1 MFFVGS
7 FAPTFADEL
16 TPTLGDDSAYT
27 LTEVSSDGDGVI
39 TEYEYDR
46 DTNTL
51 TPKYYE
57 LNLKNKEYGTGGK
70 SKTID
75 VDVLGKKVPITVKYD
90 DSTTKTYANTYTSPI
105 NNTSTITIEDAI
117 FDNVQ
122 ASSPLVYN
130 SKGTIT
136 SITSDFISNK
146 VTVKNDLDGGGL
158 VGNYLYFISGGVY
171 TSTIGDITGD
181 FISNTVT
188 VTDIDG
194 GGLIGNYSRGDSCS
208 STIGDITGDF
218 ISNTVTVTGIDGG
231 GLIGNYSNPN
241 DYQTYTYSIINDIT
255 GDFISNTVTAST
267 MSGGGL
273 IGNYSFKSNSAIGNI
288 TGDFISNTV
297 TASTMSGGGLI
308 GNYSLGNSCSSTIGD
323 IIGDFISNSVE
334 LKGNYVYGG
343 GLIGNYSSVSATI
356 GNIRGNFVSNTITIS
371 NILFGGGLIGNYAYS
386 SSIGDI
392 RGDFISNTVTASTIY
407 GGGLI
412 GNRPMR
418 GNTLT
423 ITIGDIVGN
432 FISNNVIIEGKLFGG
447 GLIGVYKSSTIG
459 DITGDFISNTVTAS
473 TIYGGGLIGVDSRS
487 IIGNITGD
495 FISNTVTVTDIDGGG
510 LIGVS
515 RSTIG
520 NITGDFISNT
530 VTASTIYG
538 GGLIGVD
545 SRSTIGD
552 ITGDFISNTV
562 TASTMSGGGLIGVDN
577 SSTIGDITGDFISNT
592 VTASTMSG
600 GGLIG
605 VDNSST
611 IGNINS
617 NFYNN
622 IVRLTGTSNQIIAGG
637 VIGNY
642 VVDDSTK
649 AIINSISGFFEN
661 NRVVKETGYATVYA
675 GVIYNTGTI
684 TNGITNSTFKNN
696 YVKLAEGTAYAS
708 VIYTTKNLSI
718 NADNGI
724 TLFSGNYSQIGNGEK
739 NYNAVYVDS
748 SSATLTLNATNNG
761 VIQLEDNINGANG
774 YNVRITGDSTGVVN
788 LYNDIKNANVITG
801 TVTISTANNDI
812 HEYEFGSLDSNE
824 NTKYSIDVDITNK
837 KSDTFV
843 VGNGSTGRITLA
855 YLNIIS
861 GSFDDIIDKNF
872 KIQVVKSKNDNIQ
885 LELTDELISQLP
897 NTIYEIGKTIRVIQD
912 EVKQNTKWNEF
923 YKEYNQDIIAYGKL
937 GLATT
942 ETTND
947 SIGVSYDHSELGE
960 ITFSKY
966 LDTLAH
972 VNRATNVNNK
982 SFNFDASSNVYTVTE
997 NLGETAEGTLNING
1011 VLSTTDV
1018 VDEATGIVSSV
1029 QETSTINFNNKSGFE
1044 LNNSTKLN
1052 VNNTMLTNALGSSN
1066 GSVISANN
1074 SDAEINLKNTSLVN
1088 NISTGKGGAIY
1099 SKADVNIS
1107 ADNAIVNIY
1116 RNIDVDGNNAIYLD
1130 NAGKTLTL
1138 KSTNNAIIKL
1148 DDKINGET
1156 GYKVSISG
1164 DDTSNVV
1171 INNNID
1177 NANVTL
1183 GSTNIYLSKENLL
1196 NNSVSVTMDNTNLS
1210 VVNNSVGEMNVPTF
1224 NLVGISNI
1232 KVDADLE
1239 NKVMDRIIASNYNIS
1254 DGAVLNVSGI
1264 NITSPTTERKVS
1276 IPFADS
1282 QFANNVAYTGINPVA
1297 YSPIYKY
1304 KASYDV
1310 NEADGMGYFT
1320 FVRGASGDSNSYNPS
1335 VLAPSV
1341 AQQTGTY
1348 TTQLNTFNYA
1358 FQHADLFMNMPTDWR
1373 IAYKNRN
1380 KYATSNVGV
1389 FSPLMTG
1396 EEMNGFWVKPYAT
1409 FENVPL
1415 KNGPKV
1421 NSISYGT
1428 LVGYDEP
1435 MTSLKYGWDRVFTY
1449 YLGYNGASQNF
1460 SGIDCYQNGGLLGA
1474 TMTLYKGNF
1483 FTATTLS
1490 AGATVGES
1498 HTMYGTEFSTT
1509 MFAGIGNKTGYNI
1522 EFKQGKFIIQPS
1534 MLLAY
1539 TFLNTFD
1546 YKNSAGVQINSDP
1559 TSMIQIAPTL
1569 RFVVNTK
1576 TGWQPY
1582 LAVGMVWNILA
1593 HSNIKANGEEL
1604 PDMYTK
1610 PYVQYG
1616 LGLQKVVKDR
1626 FTAFGQAMIY
1636 NGGRNGISLSAGVR
1650 YALGKENSKH
1660 SAGTPKIVKEIK
1672 PAMMDSSKNIK
1683 NVEITEN
1690 NTVQVS
1696 NKNIKKTKNDKK
1708 YFDFKLQ
1715 QTSISIVR

>member
-1 MFFVGS
+1 MLFVAS
-7 FAPTFADEL
+7 IVPAFADEL

-57 LNLKNKEYGTGGK
+57 LNLKDTEYGTGGK

-75 VDVLGKKVPITVKYD
+75 VDVLGKNVPVTVKYD
-90 DSTTKTYANTYTSPI
+90 DSTTKTYTNIYTAPI
-105 NNTSTITIEDAI
+105 KNTSTITIKDAI
-117 FDNVQ
+117 FENVQ
-122 ASSPLVYN
+122 ATSALVYN
-130 SKGTIT
+130 REATIT
-136 SITSDFISNK
+136 SITSDFISNV
-146 VTVKNDLDGGGL
+146 VTPTSYLYGGCLIAHFSKSTSRYPESFSIGDIKGDFILNEATVNGLQGGGL
-158 VGNYLYFISGGVY
+158 IGIYSNYYNAYSVSSVSY
-171 TSTIGDITGD
+171 TIGDITGN
-181 FISNTVT
+181 FILNKVNISSEIV
-188 VTDIDG
+188 G
-194 GGLIGNYSRGDSCS
+194 GGLVGSYSNSAHYVYSLASIGN
-208 STIGDITGDF
+208 IAGDF
-218 ISNTVTVTGIDGG
+218 ISNIVNFTTDKT
-231 GLIGNYSNPN
+231 SN
-241 DYQTYTYSIINDIT
+241 
-255 GDFISNTVTAST
+255 F
-267 MSGGGL
+267 
-273 IGNYSFKSNSAIGNI
+273 
-288 TGDFISNTV
+288 
-297 TASTMSGGGLI
+297 
-308 GNYSLGNSCSSTIGD
+308 
-323 IIGDFISNSVE
+323 
-334 LKGNYVYGG
+334 VYGG
-343 GLIGNYSSVSATI
+343 GLIGNYSNSTEHPTYPHSSTI
-356 GNIRGNFVSNTITIS
+356 GNITGNFIS
-371 NILFGGGLIGNYAYS
+371 NIVNLSSKLCGGGLIGNYS
-386 SSIGDI
+386 IKSGSSIIGNLSGNLISNVVTVNGSIYGSGLIGNFSCSNYENLGSPTSKVGDI
-392 RGDFISNTVTASTIY
+392 TGDLISNVVTVNGSIY

-412 GNRPMR
+412 GNYSCSSS
-418 GNTLT
+418 TDT
-423 ITIGDIVGN
+423 SI
-432 FISNNVIIEGKLFGG
+432 
-447 GLIGVYKSSTIG
+447 STIG
-459 DITGDFISNTVTAS
+459 NIKGDFISNIVNVS
-473 TIYGGGLIGVDSRS
+473 GDLLGGGLISGSYLS
-487 IIGNITGD
+487 PGN
-495 FISNTVTVTDIDGGG
+495 S
-510 LIGVS
+510 LIG
-515 RSTIG
+515 
-520 NITGDFISNT
+520 D
-530 VTASTIYG
+530 
-538 GGLIGVD
+538 
-545 SRSTIGD
+545 
-552 ITGDFISNTV
+552 
-562 TASTMSGGGLIGVDN
+562 
-577 SSTIGDITGDFISNT
+577 
-592 VTASTMSG
+592 
-600 GGLIG
+600 
-605 VDNSST
+605 
-611 IGNINS
+611 INS

-622 IVRLTGTSNQIIAGG
+622 VVNLTGTSKQG
-637 VIGNY
+637 
-642 VVDDSTK
+642 
-649 AIINSISGFFEN
+649 
-661 NRVVKETGYATVYA
+661 VYA
-675 GVIYNTGTI
+675 GVIYSGSNNDAKINSISGTFVNNSVIKETGSATVSSGVIYNDRAI
-684 TNGITNSTFKNN
+684 TNGITNSIFKNN
-696 YVKLAEGTAYAS
+696 YVKIAEGTVYAS
-708 VIYTTKNLSI
+708 VIRNSRELSI
-718 NADNGI
+718 NADNGATI
-724 TLFSGNYSQIGNGEK
+724 FSGNYSQIGDGEK

-748 SSATLTLNATNNG
+748 FATLTLNATNNG
-761 VIQLEDNINGANG
+761 IITFDDSITGSKG
-774 YNVRITGDSTGVVN
+774 YTLNITGDSSSVVN
-788 LYNDIKNANVITG
+788 IHNTISNANLNVSGVGKVDFVDNVTREYNLVSITSDEN
-801 TVTISTANNDI
+801 VKYTIDI
-812 HEYEFGSLDSNE
+812 DLVNRTSDKF
-824 NTKYSIDVDITNK
+824 IT
-837 KSDTFV
+837 S
-843 VGNGSTGRITLA
+843 SSSSGRITLDS
-855 YLNIIS
+855 LNIIDGNWEDLIS
-861 GSFDDIIDKNF
+861 SVS
-872 KIQVVKSKNDNIQ
+872 KIQVIKTKNDNLQ
-885 LELTDELISQLP
+885 LALSDDLASSFGTETKISSKETLRFDNVQA
-897 NTIYEIGKTIRVIQD
+897 D
-912 EVKQNTKWNEF
+912 TKWNDTLNKYVDF
-923 YKEYNQDIIAYGKL
+923 KDVYGYLSLTK
-937 GLATT
+937 TD
-942 ETTND
+942 TTND
-947 SIGVSYDHSELGE
+947 SIGVE
-960 ITFSKY
+960 ITKVETGSRI
-966 LDTLAH
+966 LDTIGDTLML
-972 VNRATNVNNK
+972 VNQANIATK
-982 SFNFDASSNVYTVTE
+982 SFNFDASSNVYNVTE
-997 NLGETAEGTLNING
+997 DLGETAEGTLSING

-1018 VDEATGIVSSV
+1018 TDEATGVVSSV

-1052 VNNTMLTNALGSSN
+1052 VNNTTLTNALGSSN
-1066 GSVISANN
+1066 GSVISASN
-1074 SDAEINLKNTSLVN
+1074 SESEVNLKNTSLVN

-1099 SKADVNIS
+1099 SKSDVNIS
-1107 ADNAIVNIY
+1107 ADNAIVNIS
-1116 RNIDVDGNNAIYLD
+1116 RNIDGDGNNAIYLD
-1130 NAGKTLTL
+1130 NADKTLAL
-1138 KSTNNAIIKL
+1138 KSTNNALIKL

-1164 DDTSNVV
+1164 DDTSNVI

-1183 GSTNIYLSKENLL
+1183 GNTNIYLSKENLL
-1196 NNSVSVTMDNTNLS
+1196 NDSVSVTMDNTNLS

-1224 NLVGISNI
+1224 NLVGTNNI

-1254 DGAVLNVSGI
+1254 DGAMLNVSGI
-1264 NITSPTTERKVS
+1264 NIISPTTERKVS

-1358 FQHADLFMNMPTDWR
+1358 FQHADLFMNMPTMER

-1396 EEMNGFWVKPYAT
+1396 EEMQGFWIKPYAT

-1421 NSISYGT
+1421 NSVSYGT

-1435 MTSLKYGWDRVFTY
+1435 MTSLKHGWDRVFTY

-1522 EFKQGKFIIQPS
+1522 EFNQGKFIIQPS

-1546 YKNSAGVQINSDP
+1546 YKNAAGVQINSDP
-1559 TSMIQIAPTL
+1559 TSMIQIAPTV

-1650 YALGKENSKH
+1650 YALGKENQKH

-1672 PAMMDSSKNIK
+1672 PAMMDNSKNVK
-1683 NVEITEN
+1683 NTEITGN
-1690 NTVQVS
+1690 NTVQVT
-1696 NKNIKKTKNDKK
+1696 NKNVQKNDKK
-1708 YFDFKLQ
+1708 HFDFKLQ

>member
-57 LNLKNKEYGTGGK
+57 LNLKDTEYGTGGK
-70 SKTID
+70 SKTIN

-90 DSTTKTYANTYTSPI
+90 DSTTKTYANIYTSPI
-105 NNTSTITIEDAI
+105 NNTSTITIKDAI
-117 FDNVQ
+117 FENVQ
-122 ASSPLVYN
+122 ASSPLVYS
-130 SKGTIT
+130 SKGTIKR
-136 SITSDFISNK
+136 IISDFISNK
-146 VTVKNDLDGGGL
+146 VTVNSSVNGGGL
-158 VGNYLYFISGGVY
+158 IGNYPNSSFSFYGYSYSSSTIDNITGDFIFNTVTVNSSVNGGGLIGNYLNS
-171 TSTIGDITGD
+171 SDSSSSSSIGDITGD
-181 FISNTVT
+181 FIFNTVT
-188 VTDIDG
+188 V
-194 GGLIGNYSRGDSCS
+194 NS
-208 STIGDITGDF
+208 SV
-218 ISNTVTVTGIDGG
+218 NGG
-231 GLIGNYSNPN
+231 GLIGNYSNSS
-241 DYQTYTYSIINDIT
+241 Y
-255 GDFISNTVTAST
+255 
-267 MSGGGL
+267 
-273 IGNYSFKSNSAIGNI
+273 NYSSSRSTIDNI
-288 TGDFISNTV
+288 TGDFISNVVTV
-297 TASTMSGGGLI
+297 GSLSGGGLI
-308 GNYSLGNSCSSTIGD
+308 GNFSYSET
-323 IIGDFISNSVE
+323 
-334 LKGNYVYGG
+334 
-343 GLIGNYSSVSATI
+343 
-356 GNIRGNFVSNTITIS
+356 R
-371 NILFGGGLIGNYAYS
+371 YADYS
-386 SSIGDI
+386 SSSSIDDI
-392 RGDFISNTVTASTIY
+392 RGDFISNTVTVNSSVN

-412 GNRPMR
+412 GN
-418 GNTLT
+418 
-423 ITIGDIVGN
+423 
-432 FISNNVIIEGKLFGG
+432 FSYSSSN
-447 GLIGVYKSSTIG
+447 SSSNSSSSSIG
-459 DITGDFISNTVTAS
+459 DITGDFISNIVTVNS
-473 TIYGGGLIGVDSRS
+473 SVNGGGLIGNFSNSSSDSS
-487 IIGNITGD
+487 
-495 FISNTVTVTDIDGGG
+495 S
-510 LIGVS
+510 S
-515 RSTIG
+515 S
-520 NITGDFISNT
+520 S
-530 VTASTIYG
+530 S
-538 GGLIGVD
+538 
-545 SRSTIGD
+545 SIGD
-552 ITGDFISNTV
+552 
-562 TASTMSGGGLIGVDN
+562 
-577 SSTIGDITGDFISNT
+577 
-592 VTASTMSG
+592 
-600 GGLIG
+600 
-605 VDNSST
+605 
-611 IGNINS
+611 INS

-622 IVRLTGTSNQIIAGG
+622 IVRLTGTSYQMITGG
-637 VIGNY
+637 AIGNY
-642 VVDDSTK
+642 VVGRRIK
-649 AIINSISGFFEN
+649 AIINSISGIFEN

-675 GVIYNTGTI
+675 GVIYNNGVI

-696 YVKLAEGTAYAS
+696 YVKIAGGTVYAS
-708 VIYTTKNLSI
+708 VIYTAKDLSI
-718 NADNGI
+718 NANNGT
-724 TLFSGNYSQIGNGEK
+724 TLFSGNYSQIRNGEK
-739 NYNAVYVDS
+739 NYNAVYVE

-761 VIQLEDNINGANG
+761 VITFDDSITG
-774 YNVRITGDSTGVVN
+774 YKGYTLNITGDSSSVVN
-788 LYNDIKNANVITG
+788 IHNTISNANLNVSGVGKVDFVDNVTREYNLVSITSDEN
-801 TVTISTANNDI
+801 VKYTIDIDLANN
-812 HEYEFGSLDSNE
+812 
-824 NTKYSIDVDITNK
+824 
-837 KSDTFV
+837 KSDKFIT
-843 VGNGSTGRITLA
+843 SSSSSGRITLDN
-855 YLNIIS
+855 LNIIS

-885 LELTDELISQLP
+885 LELTDELKSQLP

-912 EVKQNTKWNEF
+912 EVKQDTKWNDL
-923 YKEYNQDIIAYGKL
+923 YNEYNQEIINYGKL

-942 ETTND
+942 DTTND

-1088 NISTGKGGAIY
+1088 NISTGKGGTIY

-1107 ADNAIVNIY
+1107 ADNAIVNIS

-1196 NNSVSVTMDNTNLS
+1196 NDSVSVTMDNTNLS

-1304 KASYDV
+1304 EASYDV

-1358 FQHADLFMNMPTDWR
+1358 FQHADLFMNMPTDCR

-1396 EEMNGFWVKPYAT
+1396 EEMNGFWIKPYAT

-1435 MTSLKYGWDRVFTY
+1435 MTSLKHGWDRVFTY

-1474 TMTLYKGNF
+1474 TMILYKGNF

-1490 AGATVGES
+1490 AGVTVGES

-1650 YALGKENSKH
+1650 YALGKENPKH

-1672 PAMMDSSKNIK
+1672 PAMMDSSQNIK
-1683 NVEITEN
+1683 NTEITEN
-1690 NTVQVS
+1690 NTVQVL

>member
-1 MFFVGS
+1 MTVGS
-7 FAPTFADEL
+7 L
-16 TPTLGDDSAYT
+16 S
-27 LTEVSSDGDGVI
+27 
-39 TEYEYDR
+39 
-46 DTNTL
+46 
-51 TPKYYE
+51 
-57 LNLKNKEYGTGGK
+57 
-70 SKTID
+70 
-75 VDVLGKKVPITVKYD
+75 
-90 DSTTKTYANTYTSPI
+90 
-105 NNTSTITIEDAI
+105 
-117 FDNVQ
+117 
-122 ASSPLVYN
+122 
-130 SKGTIT
+130 
-136 SITSDFISNK
+136 
-146 VTVKNDLDGGGL
+146 GGGL
-158 VGNYLYFISGGVY
+158 ITNYCYYKSYSSIS
-171 TSTIGDITGD
+171 SSLIGDITGD
-181 FISNTVT
+181 FISNSVT
-188 VTDIDG
+188 VNGSVNG
-194 GGLIGNYSRGDSCS
+194 GGLIGNFSSAPNFSRVPTVISSS
-208 STIGDITGDF
+208 STIGNITGDF
-218 ISNTVTVTGIDGG
+218 ILNEVS
-231 GLIGNYSNPN
+231 
-241 DYQTYTYSIINDIT
+241 IT
-255 GDFISNTVTAST
+255 GNNAY
-267 MSGGGL
+267 GGGL
-273 IGNYSFKSNSAIGNI
+273 IGNYSFNSN
-288 TGDFISNTV
+288 
-297 TASTMSGGGLI
+297 
-308 GNYSLGNSCSSTIGD
+308 
-323 IIGDFISNSVE
+323 
-334 LKGNYVYGG
+334 
-343 GLIGNYSSVSATI
+343 
-356 GNIRGNFVSNTITIS
+356 
-371 NILFGGGLIGNYAYS
+371 
-386 SSIGDI
+386 
-392 RGDFISNTVTASTIY
+392 
-407 GGGLI
+407 
-412 GNRPMR
+412 
-418 GNTLT
+418 
-423 ITIGDIVGN
+423 
-432 FISNNVIIEGKLFGG
+432 
-447 GLIGVYKSSTIG
+447 
-459 DITGDFISNTVTAS
+459 
-473 TIYGGGLIGVDSRS
+473 
-487 IIGNITGD
+487 
-495 FISNTVTVTDIDGGG
+495 
-510 LIGVS
+510 
-515 RSTIG
+515 STIG

-530 VTASTIYG
+530 VTVNSSVNG
-538 GGLIGVD
+538 GGLIG
-545 SRSTIGD
+545 
-552 ITGDFISNTV
+552 
-562 TASTMSGGGLIGVDN
+562 N
-577 SSTIGDITGDFISNT
+577 SSLSYYSKSLIRGD
-592 VTASTMSG
+592 
-600 GGLIG
+600 
-605 VDNSST
+605 
-611 IGNINS
+611 INS

-622 IVRLTGTSNQIIAGG
+622 ILRLTGTSVQTVIAG

-642 VVDDSTK
+642 AYSDQSSNTT
-649 AIINSISGFFEN
+649 INSISGTFEN
-661 NRVVKETGYATVYA
+661 NSVIKESGSATVYA

-696 YVKLAEGTAYAS
+696 YVKIAEGTVYAS
-708 VIYTTKNLSI
+708 VIYTKKDLLI
-718 NADNGI
+718 NADNGKTI
-724 TLFSGNYSQIGNGEK
+724 FSGNYTQIGNK
-739 NYNAVYVDS
+739 SKDYNAVYVDS

-761 VIQLEDNINGANG
+761 VITFDDSITGSKG
-774 YNVRITGDSTGVVN
+774 YTLNITGDSSSVVN
-788 LYNDIKNANVITG
+788 IYN
-801 TVTISTANNDI
+801 TISNAKLNVSGVGKVDFVDNITR
-812 HEYEFGSLDSNE
+812 EYNLVSIKSNE
-824 NTKYSIDVDITNK
+824 NVKYTIDIDLVDKTSDKFIT
-837 KSDTFV
+837 S
-843 VGNGSTGRITLA
+843 SSSSGRITIDG
-855 YLNIIS
+855 LNIINGNWEDFIS
-861 GSFDDIIDKNF
+861 SAS
-872 KIQVVKSKNDNIQ
+872 KIQIIKTTNNNLQLALSDDLASLFGNETKISSKETLRFDNVQADTNWNDKLNKYVDFKDVYGC
-885 LELTDELISQLP
+885 LSLT
-897 NTIYEIGKTIRVIQD
+897 KTD
-912 EVKQNTKWNEF
+912 
-923 YKEYNQDIIAYGKL
+923 
-937 GLATT
+937 
-942 ETTND
+942 TTND
-947 SIGVSYDHSELGE
+947 SIGVE
-960 ITFSKY
+960 ITKVETGSKF
-966 LDTLAH
+966 LDTICDTLML
-972 VNRATNVNNK
+972 VNQANIETKN
-982 SFNFDASSNVYTVTE
+982 FNFDASSNVYTVTE

-1107 ADNAIVNIY
+1107 ADNAIVNIS

-1196 NNSVSVTMDNTNLS
+1196 NDSVSVTMDNTNLS

-1264 NITSPTTERKVS
+1264 NIISPTTERKVS

-1650 YALGKENSKH
+1650 YALGKENLKH

-1683 NVEITEN
+1683 NTEIIEN